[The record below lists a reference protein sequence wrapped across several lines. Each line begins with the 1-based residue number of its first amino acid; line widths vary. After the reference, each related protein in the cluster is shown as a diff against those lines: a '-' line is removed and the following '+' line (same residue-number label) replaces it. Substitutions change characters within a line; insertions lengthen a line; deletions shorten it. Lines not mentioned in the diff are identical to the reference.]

1 MFSDW
6 RVTLR
11 NGAFFMCGICGL
23 VGKNGA
29 PADESVLQSMTQA
42 IVHRGPDDDGHF
54 VYGGAG
60 LGFRRLSIVD
70 LAHGHQPLSNE
81 DGTVWIVFNGE
92 IYNYKPLRDDLLAR
106 GHQFRTEAD
115 TEVIVHLYEEM
126 GIQCVNQLRG
136 MFAIAI
142 YDLRKQ
148 ELYLARDYFGI
159 KPLYYAD
166 TEAAFVFG
174 SEIKSLLASG
184 YVKSEVSAQALW
196 NFFTFQYVP
205 DPDTMFAGIHKV
217 PPGHYLLIREQKVSV
232 HKYWQVEFHPDDSKS
247 LAYFAEGI
255 TDRLRNSVQAHLT
268 GDVPR
273 GAFLSSGLDSTA
285 IVSLMREREAVQTFS
300 IGFEGAPDEQNELT
314 LARETARY
322 LGTDH
327 HNVWINAARY
337 QEELPRLVFYQE
349 DPVADASAMALYFVS
364 EVASSFVK
372 VVLSGEG
379 ADELFAGYP
388 IYHEPLSLRMFE
400 YMPHWLRQALGRFA
414 QVLPH
419 GVKGKSFLHRGSLP
433 LERRFVGN
441 AQIFTE
447 DAKAELMRL
456 SGLGQVSSAFSITD
470 PLYRE
475 SRHLDDV
482 TRMQYV
488 DVHTWLPGD
497 ILMKADKM
505 TMANSL
511 ELRVPF
517 LDKEVFEFASTI
529 PLKYRLSAGTTKYAL
544 RQAMKG
550 IVPEFVYNRP
560 KLGFPVPIRH
570 WLRKEMLDFTWDLVR
585 SSKTEAF
592 INRPYVERLIEE
604 HVRGGRDHWREIWTV
619 MNFMLWHQIFV
630 EQSRSFVSGVSPRVG
645 VRRRRMEELSVH

>member
-1 MFSDW
+1 
-6 RVTLR
+6 
-11 NGAFFMCGICGL
+11 MCGICGL
-23 VGKNGA
+23 VGKNGL
-29 PADESVLQSMTQA
+29 PADELILESMTQA
-42 IVHRGPDDDGHF
+42 IVHRGPDDEGHF
-54 VYGGAG
+54 VHGPAG

-70 LAHGHQPLSNE
+70 LAHGHQPLTNE

-92 IYNYKPLRDDLLAR
+92 IYNYKPLREYLLSK
-106 GHQFRTEAD
+106 GHRFRTETD
-115 TEVIVHLYEEM
+115 TEVIVHLYEEA
-126 GIQCVNQLRG
+126 GIECVKQLRG
-136 MFAIAI
+136 MFAMAI
-142 YDLRKQ
+142 YDLRRR

-159 KPLYYAD
+159 KPLYYAE
-166 TEAAFVFG
+166 TPQAFVFG
-174 SEIKSLLASG
+174 SEIKSLIASG
-184 YVKSEVSAQALW
+184 FVESKVSAQALW

-205 DPDTMFAGIHKV
+205 DPETMFEGVHKV
-217 PPGHYLLIREQKVSV
+217 PAGHYVCWKDQNLTVQQ
-232 HKYWQVEFHPDDSKS
+232 YWKVEFQPDETKS
-247 LAYFAEGI
+247 LDYFTEGI
-255 TDRLRNSVQAHLT
+255 RDRLRGSVQAHLS

-273 GAFLSSGLDSTA
+273 GAFLSSGIDSTA
-285 IVSLMREREAVQTFS
+285 IVSLMREQEAVQTFS
-300 IGFEGAPDEQNELT
+300 IGFEGAPDELNELT

-327 HNVWINAARY
+327 HNVWINASRY
-337 QEELPRLVFYQE
+337 QDELARLVYYQE

-388 IYHEPLSLRMFE
+388 IYHEPISLRMFN
-400 YMPHWLRQALGRFA
+400 YLPYWLRNLLGRFA
-414 QVLPH
+414 GVLPH
-419 GVKGKSFLHRGSLP
+419 GIKGKSFLHRGSLP

-441 AQIFTE
+441 AHIFTE
-447 DAKAELMRL
+447 DAKAQLLQL
-456 SGLGQVSSAFSITD
+456 SSLGQVKSAFSVTD
-470 PLYRE
+470 PYY
-475 SRHLDDV
+475 SQASHLDDV
-482 TRMQYV
+482 TRMQYI

-517 LDKEVFEFASTI
+517 LDKEVFEFAASI
-529 PLKYRLSAGTTKYAL
+529 PLKYRLAGGTTKYAL

-570 WLRKEMLDFTWDLVR
+570 WLRREMLDFTWDVVR

-592 INRPYVERLIEE
+592 INKSYVEKLIEE
-604 HVRGGRDHWREIWTV
+604 HVYGGRDHWREIWTV

-630 EQSRSFVSGVSPRVG
+630 EQSRSFLPAVSPRVG
-645 VRRRRMEELSVH
+645 VRRRRMEEFSV

>member
-1 MFSDW
+1 
-6 RVTLR
+6 
-11 NGAFFMCGICGL
+11 MCGICGL
-23 VGKNGA
+23 VGKHGTA
-29 PADESVLQSMTQA
+29 VDEGILQAMTQA
-42 IVHRGPDDDGHF
+42 IIHRGPDDEGHF
-54 VYGGAG
+54 IHGAAG

-92 IYNYKPLRDDLLAR
+92 IYNYKPLREYLLSA
-106 GHQFRTEAD
+106 GHKFRTETD
-115 TEVIVHLYEEM
+115 TEVIVHLYEEE
-126 GIQCVNQLRG
+126 GIDCVKKLRG

-142 YDLRKQ
+142 YDTRKR

-159 KPLYYAD
+159 KPLYYAH
-166 TEAAFVFG
+166 TGQGVVFG
-174 SEIKSLLASG
+174 SEVKSILASG
-184 YVKSEVSAQALW
+184 WINSEVSAQALW

-205 DPDTMFAGIHKV
+205 DPDTMFQGVHKV
-217 PPGHYLLIREQKVSV
+217 PPGHYLVWNDEKLSV
-232 HKYWQVEFHPDDSKS
+232 RPYWKVEFRPDDSKS
-247 LAYFAEGI
+247 LSYFAEGI
-255 TDRLRNSVQAHLT
+255 TERLRESVQAHLT

-273 GAFLSSGLDSTA
+273 GAFLSSGIDSTA
-285 IVSLMREREAVQTFS
+285 IVSLMREQESVQTFS
-300 IGFEGAPDEQNELT
+300 IGFEGAPEELNELT

-327 HNVWINAARY
+327 HNVWIDAKRY
-337 QEELPRLVFYQE
+337 QDELPRLVYYQE

-388 IYHEPLSLRMFE
+388 IYHEPLSLRMFD
-400 YMPHWLRQALGRFA
+400 YLPLWLRRALGRVA
-414 QVLPH
+414 RVLPY
-419 GVKGKSFLHRGSLP
+419 GMKGKSFLHRGSLP
-433 LERRFVGN
+433 LERRFIGN

-447 DAKAELMRL
+447 DAKAELLRL
-456 SGLGQVSSAFSITD
+456 SGLGEVTSAFSVTD
-470 PLYRE
+470 PYYQQ

-517 LDKEVFEFASTI
+517 LDKEVFEFASTV
-529 PLKYRLSAGTTKYAL
+529 PLKYRLAGGTTKYAL

-570 WLRKEMLDFTWDLVR
+570 WIRKEMLDFVWDVVR
-585 SSKTEAF
+585 SSKTDAF
-592 INRPYVERLIEE
+592 INRSYVENLIQE
-604 HVRGGRDHWREIWTV
+604 HVHGGRDHWREIWTV
-619 MNFMLWHQIFV
+619 LNFMLWHQIFV
-630 EQSRSFVSGVSPRVG
+630 EHSLSFLPAVSPRVG
-645 VRRRRMEELSVH
+645 VRRRRMEELSVR